1 MAIPNTTDL
10 DTELS
15 AVNSILG
22 AIGQSPITTLNFENP
37 EISLIYNLLKEC
49 NIDIQA
55 EGWTFNKEEHVKYSP
70 DSNKNVKLPSNV
82 LQFSLHDGLDNK
94 SQRLIIRD
102 GKVYDKVDHTDE
114 FTADLSLDVLWLYKF
129 EELPQVFRRY
139 VIYCASSRAAAQL
152 VNNSQLVEMLQNK
165 EAYARATCLEYECNQ
180 TDPSFFGLTDDQRY
194 TSYIPLDALRR

>member
-37 EISLIYNLLKEC
+37 EVAVIYNILKEC
-49 NIDIQA
+49 NIDIQS
-55 EGWTFNKEEHVKYSP
+55 EGWSFNKEDHVKYVP

-94 SQRLIIRD
+94 SQRLIIRN

-114 FTADLSLDVLWLYKF
+114 FTVDLSLDVIWLQKF
-129 EELPQVFRRY
+129 EDIPQVFRRY
-139 VIYCASSRAAAQL
+139 IIYCASSRAAAQL
-152 VNNSQLVEMLQNK
+152 VANPQLVKMLQQK
-165 EAYARATCLEYECNQ
+165 EAYARATCLEYDCNQ
-180 TDPSFFGLTDDQRY
+180 IDPSYLGITDDQRY

>member
-1 MAIPNTTDL
+1 MATPNTTDL

-37 EISLIYNLLKEC
+37 EVAVIYNILKEC
-49 NIDIQA
+49 NIDIQS
-55 EGWTFNKEEHVKYSP
+55 EGWSFNKEDHVKYVP

-94 SQRLIIRD
+94 SQRLIIRN

-114 FTADLSLDVLWLYKF
+114 FTVDLSLDVIWLQKF
-129 EELPQVFRRY
+129 EDIPQVFRRY
-139 VIYCASSRAAAQL
+139 IIYCASSRAAAQL
-152 VNNSQLVEMLQNK
+152 VANPQLVKMLQQK
-165 EAYARATCLEYECNQ
+165 ESYARATCLEYDCNQ
-180 TDPSFFGLTDDQRY
+180 IDPSYLGLTDDQRY

>member
-22 AIGQSPITTLNFENP
+22 AIGQSPITKLNFENP
-37 EISLIYNLLKEC
+37 EVSLVYNLLKDC
-49 NIDIQA
+49 NIDIQS
-55 EGWTFNKEEHVKYSP
+55 EGWTFNKEDHVKYVP

-94 SQRLIIRD
+94 SQRLIIRN

-114 FTADLSLDVLWLYKF
+114 FTDDLSLDVIWLQKF
-129 EELPQVFRRY
+129 EEIPQVFRRY
-139 VIYCASSRAAAQL
+139 IIYCASTRAATQL
-152 VNNSQLVEMLQNK
+152 VANPQLVQMLQTK
-165 EAYARATCLEYECNQ
+165 EGYARATCLEYECNQ
-180 TDPSFFGLTDDQRY
+180 TDPSFFGITDDQRY

>member
-37 EISLIYNLLKEC
+37 EVAVIYNILKEC
-49 NIDIQA
+49 NIDIQS
-55 EGWTFNKEEHVKYSP
+55 EGWSFNKEDHVKYVP

-94 SQRLIIRD
+94 SQRLIIRN

-114 FTADLSLDVLWLYKF
+114 FTVDLSLDVIWLQKF
-129 EELPQVFRRY
+129 EDIPQVFRRY
-139 VIYCASSRAAAQL
+139 IIYCASSRAAAQL
-152 VNNSQLVEMLQNK
+152 VANPQLVTMLQQK
-165 EAYARATCLEYECNQ
+165 EAYARATCLEYDCNQ
-180 TDPSFFGLTDDQRY
+180 IDPSYLGLTDDQRY

>member
-37 EISLIYNLLKEC
+37 EVAVIYNILKEC
-49 NIDIQA
+49 NIDIQS
-55 EGWTFNKEEHVKYSP
+55 EGWSFNKEDHVKYVP

-94 SQRLIIRD
+94 SQRLIIRN

-114 FTADLSLDVLWLYKF
+114 FTADLSLDVIWLQKF
-129 EELPQVFRRY
+129 EDIPQVFRRY
-139 VIYCASSRAAAQL
+139 IIYCASSRAAAQL
-152 VNNSQLVEMLQNK
+152 VANPQLVKMLQQK
-165 EAYARATCLEYECNQ
+165 EAYARATCLEYDCNQ
-180 TDPSFFGLTDDQRY
+180 IDPSYLGITDDQRY

>member
-37 EISLIYNLLKEC
+37 EVAVIYNILKEC
-49 NIDIQA
+49 NIDIQS
-55 EGWTFNKEEHVKYSP
+55 EGWSFNKEDHVKYVP

-114 FTADLSLDVLWLYKF
+114 FTVDLSLDVIWLQKF
-129 EELPQVFRRY
+129 EDIPQVFRRY
-139 VIYCASSRAAAQL
+139 IIYCASSRAAAQL
-152 VNNSQLVEMLQNK
+152 VANPQLVKMLQQK
-165 EAYARATCLEYECNQ
+165 EAYARATCLEYDCNQ
-180 TDPSFFGLTDDQRY
+180 IDPSYLGLTDDQRY

>member
-139 VIYCASSRAAAQL
+139 VIYCDSSRAAAQL

>member
-1 MAIPNTTDL
+1 MAIPYTTDL

-37 EISLIYNLLKEC
+37 EVAVIYNILKEC
-49 NIDIQA
+49 NIDIQS
-55 EGWTFNKEEHVKYSP
+55 EGWSFNKEDHVKYVP

-114 FTADLSLDVLWLYKF
+114 FTVDLSLDVIWLQKF
-129 EELPQVFRRY
+129 EDIPQVFRRY
-139 VIYCASSRAAAQL
+139 IIYCASSRAAAQL
-152 VNNSQLVEMLQNK
+152 VANPQLVKMLQQK
-165 EAYARATCLEYECNQ
+165 EAYARATCLEYDCNQ
-180 TDPSFFGLTDDQRY
+180 IDPSYLGLTYDQRY

>member
-37 EISLIYNLLKEC
+37 EVAVIYNILKEC
-49 NIDIQA
+49 NIDIQS
-55 EGWTFNKEEHVKYSP
+55 EGWSFNKEDHVKYVP

-94 SQRLIIRD
+94 SQRLIIRN

-114 FTADLSLDVLWLYKF
+114 FTVDLSLDVIWLQKF
-129 EELPQVFRRY
+129 EDIPQVFRRY
-139 VIYCASSRAAAQL
+139 IIYCASSRAAAQL
-152 VNNSQLVEMLQNK
+152 VANPQLVKMLQQK
-165 EAYARATCLEYECNQ
+165 EAYARATCLEYDCNQ
-180 TDPSFFGLTDDQRY
+180 IDPSYLGLTDDQRY

>member
-1 MAIPNTTDL
+1 MAIPNTTYL

-37 EISLIYNLLKEC
+37 EVAVIYNILKEC
-49 NIDIQA
+49 NIDIQS
-55 EGWTFNKEEHVKYSP
+55 EGWSFNKEDHVKYVP

-114 FTADLSLDVLWLYKF
+114 FTVDLSLDVIWLQKF
-129 EELPQVFRRY
+129 EDIPQVFRRY
-139 VIYCASSRAAAQL
+139 IIYCASSRAAAQL
-152 VNNSQLVEMLQNK
+152 VANPQLVKMLQQK
-165 EAYARATCLEYECNQ
+165 EAYARATCLEYDCNQ
-180 TDPSFFGLTDDQRY
+180 IDPSYLGLTDDQRY

>member
-37 EISLIYNLLKEC
+37 EVAVIYNILKEC
-49 NIDIQA
+49 NIDIQS
-55 EGWTFNKEEHVKYSP
+55 EGWSFNKEDHVKYVP

-114 FTADLSLDVLWLYKF
+114 FTQDLSLDVIWLYKF
-129 EELPQVFRRY
+129 EDLPQVFRRY
-139 VIYCASSRAAAQL
+139 VIYCASSRAASQL
-152 VNNSQLVEMLQNK
+152 LTNPKLVEMLQNK
-165 EAYARATCLEYECNQ
+165 EAYARATCIEYECNQ

-194 TSYIPLDALRR
+194 TSFVPLNALRR

>member
-129 EELPQVFRRY
+129 EELPQVFRMY

>member
-1 MAIPNTTDL
+1 MAQPNTTDL

-22 AIGQSPITTLNFENP
+22 AIGQSPITTLNFDNP
-37 EISLIYNLLKEC
+37 EVAVIYNILKEC
-49 NIDIQA
+49 NIDIQS
-55 EGWTFNKEEHVKYSP
+55 EGWTFNKEDHLKYKP
-70 DSNKNVKLPSNV
+70 DGNKNVKLPSNV

-114 FTADLSLDVLWLYKF
+114 FTQDLSLDVIWLYKF
-129 EELPQVFRRY
+129 EEIPQVFRRY
-139 VIYCASSRAAAQL
+139 VIYCASTRAATQL
-152 VNNSQLVEMLQNK
+152 VANADLVKLLQTK

-180 TDPSFFGLTDDQRY
+180 TDPSFFGLTDEQRY
-194 TSYIPLDALRR
+194 TSFIPLDALRR